1 MSRKPFLLI
10 ALPLAALMA
19 APAWA
24 DDGEIQRILEAK
36 GAAWEA
42 GDGEAWARDYAENA
56 GVINL
61 VGTRLE
67 DRSSN
72 AQRQTD
78 LLQGPFAGTSLSVD
92 VQDITMLS
100 DDTAFAEALL
110 RVSNIASMP
119 AGLPDRGDGVLHTRM
134 SFLLE
139 HDGHHGWQIRFGQN
153 TAVHR

>member
-1 MSRKPFLLI
+1 MSRKWFLLA
-10 ALPLAALMA
+10 ALPLAALTSTH
-19 APAWA
+19 AWA
-24 DDGEIQRILEAK
+24 DPGEIQRILEAK
-36 GAAWEA
+36 EAAWEA
-42 GDGEAWARDYAENA
+42 GDGEAWARDYQEDA
-56 GVINL
+56 GLVNL
-61 VGTRLE
+61 FGTRFN
-67 DRSSN
+67 DRATN
-72 AQRQTD
+72 AKRHTEV
-78 LLQGPFAGTSLSVD
+78 LQGPFAGTSLSVD